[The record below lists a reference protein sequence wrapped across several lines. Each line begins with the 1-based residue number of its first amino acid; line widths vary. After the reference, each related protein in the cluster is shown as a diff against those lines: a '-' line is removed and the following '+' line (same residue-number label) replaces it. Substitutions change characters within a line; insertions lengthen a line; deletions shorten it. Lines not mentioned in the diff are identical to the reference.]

1 LFDTGEGMTDEEWIA
16 QRRAQRPRPRP
27 RDSPP
32 VEQPREVPPS
42 VPAALPE
49 EEEDDKPE
57 TYDTVASLPPG
68 FKPPKFFGDAD
79 LDTVAALSAGSRP
92 QRNAAARE
100 DAGAQALPRRE
111 SRHQPRQEQPAHGDG
126 MTDEEWIAQRRAQRQ
141 QKAPARQEA
150 PQVGGDG
157 MTDEEFV
164 AQRRAQRQNRATA
177 RQEEPPAVAG
187 DGMTDEEWVAQ
198 RRAQRQ
204 QKAPAR
210 QDAPQVGDDGIT
222 DEEFIAQRRA
232 QRQRGGAGR
241 HDPPPQPVHDDWN
254 SERRPR
260 PDRGVQR
267 DPAPASDGMT
277 DEEWFAQRQA
287 QRQQKAPTRQEAPA
301 AGGDGMTDEE
311 WVAQRR
317 AQRQQRAPERE
328 QPVAAQEDEWN
339 AERRA
344 RPDRGARRDPAP
356 ASDGMTDEEWFA
368 QRKAQRQ
375 QRAPAQQE
383 QSAGGDGMTDEEWI
397 AQRRAQRQQRTPAR
411 QEQQPAGGDG
421 MTDDMWVAQR
431 RAQRQQKA
439 PPRQEHQPGAGAGL
453 QNDEYPAPP
462 PAAERSSSSRRIPRR
477 QQSDDQQRE
486 DPTFGEGTARDRP
499 RIQASAEDEAF
510 IEQRRAQRKAKA
522 SAPKEEEKI
531 DTTMQEGAAQQTFSK
546 LVDSTDIATW
556 EMGAAAAAELVHG
569 LNLGIQMQAVKTL
582 ATPPPSVKEVMSGRS
597 AATEKAID
605 SIFAAMTVH
614 LRGADAPTLLSVL
627 DLLVAACL
635 PERTYVDLI
644 STQLLLQLKH
654 SGAEIFSLSFC
665 MRAAG
670 ALGRVAQVASVNP
683 ATGVATVRFKEAL
696 NKLIVQHLPAANAV
710 DFQHFSGHYLVKF
723 VDDAP
728 RREMLKRMA
737 ELRVGLDHPELLAAA
752 RDVEAAVRASFT
764 FIASLPIS
772 TKDYLVQVKKA
783 G

>member
-1 LFDTGEGMTDEEWIA
+1 
-16 QRRAQRPRPRP
+16 
-27 RDSPP
+27 
-32 VEQPREVPPS
+32 
-42 VPAALPE
+42 
-49 EEEDDKPE
+49 
-57 TYDTVASLPPG
+57 
-68 FKPPKFFGDAD
+68 
-79 LDTVAALSAGSRP
+79 
-92 QRNAAARE
+92 
-100 DAGAQALPRRE
+100 
-111 SRHQPRQEQPAHGDG
+111 
-126 MTDEEWIAQRRAQRQ
+126 
-141 QKAPARQEA
+141 
-150 PQVGGDG
+150 
-157 MTDEEFV
+157 
-164 AQRRAQRQNRATA
+164 
-177 RQEEPPAVAG
+177 
-187 DGMTDEEWVAQ
+187 
-198 RRAQRQ
+198 
-204 QKAPAR
+204 
-210 QDAPQVGDDGIT
+210 
-222 DEEFIAQRRA
+222 
-232 QRQRGGAGR
+232 
-241 HDPPPQPVHDDWN
+241 
-254 SERRPR
+254 
-260 PDRGVQR
+260 
-267 DPAPASDGMT
+267 
-277 DEEWFAQRQA
+277 
-287 QRQQKAPTRQEAPA
+287 
-301 AGGDGMTDEE
+301 
-311 WVAQRR
+311 
-317 AQRQQRAPERE
+317 
-328 QPVAAQEDEWN
+328 
-339 AERRA
+339 
-344 RPDRGARRDPAP
+344 
-356 ASDGMTDEEWFA
+356 
-368 QRKAQRQ
+368 
-375 QRAPAQQE
+375 
-383 QSAGGDGMTDEEWI
+383 MTDEEWI